1 MDAEPNVAGGAPA
14 GATAGATAAAPGGVP
29 PPTET
34 HLRGLVEYTHWI
46 YGLHSLSVVSALLT
60 THAVALRFA
69 FGLPSIVAVIMNYA
83 RRSETHGTWLE
94 SHFAWQIRTF
104 WYAWLWILL
113 SLIIAMPLVLLAG
126 LGFIVGLV
134 GMALVGLWVIYRIVR
149 GWLSLRDGRAMPVLA
164 VPP

>member
-1 MDAEPNVAGGAPA
+1 MDAEPDATAGAAGGAPTPA
-14 GATAGATAAAPGGVP
+14 
-29 PPTET
+29 ES

-83 RRSETHGTWLE
+83 RRSETRGTWVE

-104 WYAWLWILL
+104 WYAWLWIFL

-126 LGFIVGLV
+126 LGFVVGLL
-134 GMALVGLWVIYRIVR
+134 GMGLVGLWVIYRIVR
-149 GWLSLRDGRAMPVLA
+149 GWLSLRDGRAMPVVA
-164 VPP
+164 